1 MTSRVW
7 RIPMFVLSIALP
19 LALAFEASDEP
30 RRHLSARI
38 NGGGAP
44 VRASTTNGAI
54 RIGAP

>member
-1 MTSRVW
+1 
-7 RIPMFVLSIALP
+7 MFVLSIALP